1 MMNNQNIR
9 IRIILVLTLIITIAL
24 CIRIVYLSFK
34 KTEEYNILESGE
46 FIFKRGN
53 ILDKNGRI
61 LATSDELE
69 SLYANS
75 KEIKS
80 IEEASKK
87 ISKVL
92 NIPQTSIIN
101 KLKEKKNFI
110 WIKRQI
116 TPHEAKQIDSL
127 KIKGLKLKKEY
138 KRFYPNKNLASHILG
153 FCNIDGRGVE
163 SCNR

>member
-1 MMNNQNIR
+1 MNNQNIR
-9 IRIILVLTLIITIAL
+9 IRIVLILSLLITLSITI
-24 CIRIVYLSFK
+24 RIIYLSYK
-34 KTEEYNILESGE
+34 KIEDYNILESGE

-53 ILDKNGRI
+53 ILDKNGRL

-80 IEEASKK
+80 IDESSKK
-87 ISKVL
+87 ISEVL
-92 NIPQTSIIN
+92 NISQNSIKN

-116 TPHEAKQIDSL
+116 TPQQAKQIKSL
-127 KIKGLKLKKEY
+127 NIKGFK
-138 KRFYPNKNLASHILG
+138 FHS
-153 FCNIDGRGVE
+153 
-163 SCNR
+163 